1 MRGEWI
7 EVDGIC
13 EQVQKISEV
22 DVMSF
27 EEKYGDYLSTEQ
39 LAREFFVSTGTVNSW
54 IRSGKL
60 TPTVSMP
67 FGSRRLYLFSP
78 QAAEEARRALQIPVH
93 DDSTIYD
100 DFREFLEARDYSLSY
115 KMPFL
120 LALLDQVSEI
130 GEASIEAVLD
140 EYIGFYEDRT
150 RRGLVVDRL
159 VRIRRSI

>member
-78 QAAEEARRALQIPVH
+78 QDAEEARRALQIPVH

-115 KMPFL
+115 KMPFYECQL
-120 LALLDQVSEI
+120 ESEPR
-130 GEASIEAVLD
+130 A
-140 EYIGFYEDRT
+140 
-150 RRGLVVDRL
+150 RL
-159 VRIRRSI
+159 ILSHLCSFESEPPKHRSSNDPDGRSPHSYLGHRI

>member
-67 FGSRRLYLFSP
+67 FGSRRLYLVVQDAVFAGTFGSGVGD
-78 QAAEEARRALQIPVH
+78 RGGVH
-93 DDSTIYD
+93 
-100 DFREFLEARDYSLSY
+100 
-115 KMPFL
+115 
-120 LALLDQVSEI
+120 
-130 GEASIEAVLD
+130 
-140 EYIGFYEDRT
+140 
-150 RRGLVVDRL
+150 
-159 VRIRRSI
+159 RSGAG